1 MYNNIVEEKGKGD
14 NMTKKKYEP
23 NIKLAQLENQIKKA
37 TDQEELEN
45 LQKEYDKLSKI
56 IQNTNFWDL

>member
-45 LQKEYDKLSKI
+45 LQLGQYITLGLWSI
-56 IQNTNFWDL
+56 